1 MIEEIYNTRQALLY
15 LTNCSLETVGE
26 MAQLDKRRRIDYE
39 RHILIAQSALD
50 LVLKFNI
57 EIGTNTRIYEVVVF
71 NNKSVKQWANSHE
84 HD

>member
-15 LTNCSLETVGE
+15 LTNCALETVGE
-26 MAQLDKRRRIDYE
+26 MAQLDKRRKTEYE

-57 EIGTNTRIYEVVVF
+57 EIGMNSRIYEVVVF
-71 NNKSVKQWANSHE
+71 NNKSVKEWAKSHE
-84 HD
+84 